1 MSISTVCEN
10 LTDLKMESTW
20 DIGQFIWSCWPQEN
34 KLFVVYFIPGS
45 NYAKHIKMSQLFG
58 RVDIE
63 GNMAQKE
70 NWHHVTFD
78 RIQSQAAT
86 CWVGHSGNATDRNT
100 VVNGRTT
107 PSFKVCY
114 C

>member
-1 MSISTVCEN
+1 LVLLTTGKQTVCGLLYTWFKLCRTHQNE
-10 LTDLKMESTW
+10 LTL
-20 DIGQFIWSCWPQEN
+20 
-34 KLFVVYFIPGS
+34 
-45 NYAKHIKMSQLFG
+45 G

-63 GNMAQKE
+63 GNMAQNT
-70 NWHHVTFD
+70 NWHHVMFD

-114 C
+114 CNKAAFLVSLLFWQHLM